1 MHSGKEQKF
10 AVVYVA
16 GDRSEVLKVFPL
28 DRREAAVAYAQ
39 KAAENYEKGLVS
51 VDMALFEPG
60 TEKRA
65 EGAWRM
71 YEAFCCGA

>member
-10 AVVYVA
+10 AVVYVV
-16 GDRSEVLKVFPL
+16 GDRVEVLRVIPME
-28 DRREAAVAYAQ
+28 DREAAVGYAQ
-39 KAAENYEKGLVS
+39 KTAKNYEKGLVS

-65 EGAWRM
+65 KGAWQM

>member
-10 AVVYVA
+10 AVVYVV
-16 GDRSEVLKVFPL
+16 GDRVEVLRVFPME
-28 DRREAAVAYAQ
+28 DREAAVGYAQ
-39 KAAENYEKGLVS
+39 KTAKNYEKGLVS

-65 EGAWRM
+65 KGAWRM

>member
-1 MHSGKEQKF
+1 MHSGNERKF

-16 GDRSEVLKVFPL
+16 GDRVETLKVFPL
-28 DRREAAVAYAQ
+28 DCKEAAVAYAQ

-71 YEAFCCGA
+71 YEAFFCGA

>member
-1 MHSGKEQKF
+1 MHSGKERKF
-10 AVVYVA
+10 AVVYVV
-16 GDRSEVLKVFPL
+16 GNRVEVLRVFPL
-28 DRREAAVAYAQ
+28 EDRETAVGYAK
-39 KAAENYEKGLVS
+39 KAAKNYEKGLVS
-51 VDMALFEPG
+51 VDMALLEPG